1 MSSVFIIIIEKKCLW
16 RLVFVTCVR
25 ASEARCVPCV
35 FRSKNLG
42 FVGNYRVFRGF
53 RHQLGLGI
61 DPSRECIGI
70 AGDHREKTPD
80 LR

>member
-1 MSSVFIIIIEKKCLW
+1 M
-16 RLVFVTCVR
+16 LVEVGFYDVYPGVR
-25 ASEARCVPCV
+25 STMCTVRFCGE
-35 FRSKNLG
+35 NLG

-53 RHQLGLGI
+53 RYQLGLGI